1 MVKFLFWLLLLGNG
15 AVFAY
20 HQAYLSEFFPKQH
33 EPLRLKQELNADKI
47 RLIGSE
53 SATPLVTLPLGTT
66 SETAA
71 PRATP
76 GQTPAQTQTQTQT
89 QSQVSAARLAMAACM
104 EMGEFALTEA
114 KSFEAE
120 LLPLALGQRQSRR
133 NVPQISAYVVQI
145 PQQGSKEG
153 ADKKANQLRN
163 MKVND
168 FYVINDPNSPVRW
181 SISLGVYKTKAAA
194 QNQLALLNIKG
205 VQTAE
210 IATRTGGTN
219 KLVYQWRN
227 LAPEQLEKLEAIAL
241 KYPEQERKV
250 CKG

>member
-1 MVKFLFWLLLLGNG
+1 MVRFLFWLLLLGNG

-20 HQAYLSEFFPKQH
+20 HQAYLTEFFPKQH

-47 RLIGSE
+47 RLIGAQSL
-53 SATPLVTLPLGTT
+53 TPMPTLPVSAVSADT
-66 SETAA
+66 
-71 PRATP
+71 TP
-76 GQTPAQTQTQTQT
+76 GQTPGQTVP
-89 QSQVSAARLAMAACM
+89 SLSAARLAMAACM

-114 KSFEAE
+114 KRFESE

-181 SISLGVYKTKAAA
+181 SISLGVYTTKAAA
-194 QNQLALLNIKG
+194 QSQLALLNIKG

-210 IATRTGGTN
+210 ITTRTGGTN
-219 KLVYQWRN
+219 KLVYQWRD
-227 LAPEQLEKLEAIAL
+227 LTPEQLTKLEAIAL
-241 KYPEQERKV
+241 KYPEQERKA